1 MITGLK
7 NTGGSMTRMSAEKV
21 KAKLD
26 THEAVCAER
35 WLETITRIKRLEAI
49 FIAFSGA
56 TMIMLVTIIIKQL

>member
-1 MITGLK
+1 MVRT
-7 NTGGSMTRMSAEKV
+7 SADKV

-49 FIAFSGA
+49 FVAFSGA